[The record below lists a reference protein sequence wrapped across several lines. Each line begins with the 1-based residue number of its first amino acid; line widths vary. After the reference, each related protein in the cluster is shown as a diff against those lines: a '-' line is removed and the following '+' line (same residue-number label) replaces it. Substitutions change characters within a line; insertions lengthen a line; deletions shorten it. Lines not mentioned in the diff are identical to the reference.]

1 MSLRSLKMHFCG
13 LQVNL
18 ERLWW
23 VDSVLFL
30 RLACQNTH
38 PIKRFTR
45 PAPQDLA
52 VLQCVCVCV
61 CVRVFMEKRA
71 NVAMFYLYYRTRG
84 SVHGAESP

>member
-13 LQVNL
+13 LQVNI

-23 VDSVLFL
+23 AENVLFL

-45 PAPQDLA
+45 PVPQDLA
-52 VLQCVCVCV
+52 SFHPM
-61 CVRVFMEKRA
+61 CVRRRVEKREMCPCFISITA
-71 NVAMFYLYYRTRG
+71 HMVPSTVLNHRK
-84 SVHGAESP
+84 